1 MTYHQHFVQA
11 YESEGWN
18 RKNGE
23 RLKPYES
30 LLEAKQKVVAGKRS
44 IIHLLGALRDLHK
57 HDRQFDYLAPEY
69 SHLLRSSSTDGQT
82 PIHEENRH
90 QYVIYCSRCN
100 STNTIPEN
108 DIIIC
113 DSEGCNRAYHQKC
126 QNPPVATSDIPLGD
140 ALWYCEICE
149 ALFKSLKCINTAFG
163 TAYETIDEV
172 GKKWMLANCN

>member
-44 IIHLLGALRDLHK
+44 IIHLMGALRDLHK

-172 GKKWMLANCN
+172 GRKWMLANCN